1 MDDIKKLLGDEI
13 FESVKAKLNGEI
25 LTLVPKGQKVF
36 LHKENET
43 PVINNNGEWFPKQ
56 KFNDV
61 NEALKA
67 EKLLTAN
74 TIKELE
80 TLKKS
85 AGSNVELQTT
95 IDKMKETAE
104 KSKTDNDLRF
114 SNLTKTGL
122 VKEALVDLGATR
134 PNAGLLLN
142 EIQLSKVVV
151 GDDGKISN
159 AEDLFKTVLTDHKSL
174 FGKPILKGKDPI
186 IPAGAPEGYI
196 TKDKFLAMTP
206 QERTAN
212 IAKVNESSPHWD
224 KK

>member
-1 MDDIKKLLGDEI
+1 MQNLGDRMKEYERSYDI
-13 FESVKAKLNGEI
+13 SIINRIPIIIRLDGKNFSKWTKMCKFAKPFDEI
-25 LTLVPKGQKVF
+25 LSNQM
-36 LHKENET
+36 
-43 PVINNNGEWFPKQ
+43 
-56 KFNDV
+56 
-61 NEALKA
+61 
-67 EKLLTAN
+67 AN
-74 TIKELE
+74 
-80 TLKKS
+80 
-85 AGSNVELQTT
+85 A
-95 IDKMKETAE
+95 MKETAE

-142 EIQLSKVVV
+142 EIKLSKVVV

-186 IPAGAPEGYI
+186 IPDGAPEGYI